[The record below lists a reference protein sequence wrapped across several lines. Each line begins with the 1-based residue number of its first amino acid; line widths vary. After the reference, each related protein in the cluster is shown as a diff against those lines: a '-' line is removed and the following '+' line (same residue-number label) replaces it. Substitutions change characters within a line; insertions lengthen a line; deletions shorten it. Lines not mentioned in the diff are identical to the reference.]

1 MRKVMMVA
9 LAGFVVMA
17 LCVGCSS
24 SKMTSAS
31 NEPAWVAKGVYAFP
45 DEVGK
50 AFYGVGIAEGKMI
63 PGIQL
68 RRTAAQERGRQ
79 EIARQI
85 SVVVQGV
92 FKDYQEAAFSDK
104 MDKGSMDSLV
114 SNTARSICDQSLVGS
129 EMREIWVD
137 RTADNG
143 GDYYALMR
151 LSFDTVAKQLKD
163 KMAEV
168 EKGRLK
174 VDAAKAHE
182 DLDKIIDKNRAS
194 AVPAK

>member
-1 MRKVMMVA
+1 MGKMMMVA
-9 LAGFVVMA
+9 LAGFMVVA

-24 SKMTSAS
+24 NKMTSAS
-31 NEPAWVAKGVYAFP
+31 NEPAWVTKGVYAFP

-50 AFYGVGIAEGKMI
+50 AFYGVGIAEAKMI

-68 RRTAAQERGRQ
+68 RRGAAQNRGRE
-79 EIARQI
+79 EIAKQI
-85 SVVVQGV
+85 SVMVQAV

-114 SNTARSICDQSLVGS
+114 SNTAKSITDQTLVGC
-129 EMREIWVD
+129 EMRELWVD
-137 RTADNG
+137 RTVGNG

-168 EKGRLK
+168 EKSRLK

-182 DLDKIIDKNRAS
+182 ELDKIIDKNRAA
-194 AVPAK
+194 AVPSK

>member
-9 LAGFVVMA
+9 LAGFMVVA

-24 SKMTSAS
+24 SKMTTAS
-31 NEPAWVAKGVYAFP
+31 NEPAWVTKGVYAFP

-50 AFYGVGIAEGKMI
+50 AFYGVGIAEAKMI
-63 PGIQL
+63 PGIAL

-79 EIARQI
+79 EIAKQI

-114 SNTARSICDQSLVGS
+114 SNTARSIVDQTLVGC
-129 EMREIWVD
+129 EQRELWVD
-137 RTADNG
+137 RSSSEG
-143 GDYYALMR
+143 GDYYSLMR

-174 VDAAKAHE
+174 VDSAKAHE
-182 DLDKIIDKNRAS
+182 DLDRIIDKNRAG
-194 AVPAK
+194 AVPVK

>member
-9 LAGFVVMA
+9 LTGFVVMA

-31 NEPAWVAKGVYAFP
+31 NEPAWVSKGVYAFP

-50 AFYGVGIAEGKMI
+50 AFYGVGIAEAKMI
-63 PGIQL
+63 PGVQL

-85 SVVVQGV
+85 SVVVQAV

-137 RTADNG
+137 RSSEG